1 MNELHKSSKFDQRI
15 MFTFMVENFQRNN
28 IIEIH
33 KSTLLHNTIE
43 RSQKGVVRWTS
54 AGCALPKTN

>member
-1 MNELHKSSKFDQRI
+1 
-15 MFTFMVENFQRNN
+15 MVENFQRNN

-43 RSQKGVVRWTS
+43 RSQKGVARWTS